1 MTAAIEI
8 EPAPG
13 PLAARI
19 RPPGSKSLTNRALV
33 CAALAAG
40 NSRLLGALDSED
52 TRVMAAALAKLGIAV
67 EADWPGERIS
77 VTGCAG
83 QIPLANADL
92 YVANSGTTV
101 RFLTALVAL
110 GHGRFRLDGTERMR
124 ERPIDD
130 LLAALRQ
137 LGVAAESESGSG
149 CPPVVIAAAGLAGGR
164 ASLRGD
170 VSSQFLSGLLLAAP
184 YAGGGLELSIDGELV
199 SQPYVTMTLAVM
211 KDFGLSVEAAADLLR
226 FRVPAGCYRGRDY
239 TVEPDASAASYFWGA
254 AAVCGGSVT
263 VEGLTSKSLQG
274 DVKFC
279 DCLAQMGCQV
289 ETVPASGAAP
299 AGIRVTGGRLRGIEA
314 DMNAISDTVQ
324 TLSAVALFAEGP
336 TTIHGVGHIRHKET
350 DRIGALATELRKLG
364 ATVDEFDDGL
374 RVMPGK
380 LRPAAIDTYRDH
392 RMAMSLSLV
401 GLRQKGVVINDP
413 ECTGKTYPEF
423 FRDLRKVCTAGGTPD

>member
-1 MTAAIEI
+1 MTTSIEI
-8 EPAPG
+8 QPAPG
-13 PLAARI
+13 PLAASI

-33 CAALAAG
+33 CAALAEG
-40 NSRLLGALDSED
+40 HTRLLGALDSED
-52 TRVMAAALAKLGIAV
+52 TRVMAAALGQLGIAV
-67 EADWPGERIS
+67 DADWPGERIA
-77 VTGCAG
+77 VTGCG
-83 QIPLANADL
+83 GRIPQASADL

-137 LGVAAESESGSG
+137 LGVEAESEAGSG
-149 CPPVVIAAAGLAGGR
+149 CPPVVIEAAGLAGGT
-164 ASLRGD
+164 AALRGD

-184 YAGGGLELSIDGELV
+184 YARGGLELSITGELV

-211 KDFGLSVEAAADLLR
+211 RAFGVPVEAAADLRR
-226 FRVPAGCYRGRDY
+226 FSVPAGCYRGRDY
-239 TVEPDASAASYFWGA
+239 AVEPDASAASYFWGA

-263 VEGLTSKSLQG
+263 VEGLTGDSLQG

-279 DCLAQMGCQV
+279 DCLAQMGCRV
-289 ETVPASGAAP
+289 EALAESGSSP
-299 AGIRVTGGRLRGIEA
+299 AGVRVTGGRLRGIEV

-324 TLSAVALFAEGP
+324 TLAAVALFAEGP
-336 TTIHGVGHIRHKET
+336 TTIHGVAHIRHKET

-364 ATVDEFDDGL
+364 ATVDEFADGL
-374 RVMPGK
+374 RIVPGQ

-392 RMAMSLSLV
+392 RMAMSLSLA
-401 GLRQKGVVINDP
+401 GLRQPGVVINDP
-413 ECTGKTYPEF
+413 DCTGKTYPGF
-423 FRDLRKVCTAGGTPD
+423 FRDLRKVCTASGSAR